1 MKYNETAIEPLFD
14 HLVIQQFGEGRFIER
29 EPTPAD
35 IQAAHEGLE
44 KCRQHLMEGKFDMVI
59 LDELTIALYYSML
72 SLEEVLNVLR
82 QRLPSHR
89 SRNYRTL
96 RTSGINRY
104 SRPRNKYARSET
116 LLFAWRPVP

>member
-44 KCRQHLMEGKFDMVI
+44 NVANI
-59 LDELTIALYYSML
+59 LWKVNSIWL
-72 SLEEVLNVLR
+72 SWTN
-82 QRLPSHR
+82 
-89 SRNYRTL
+89 
-96 RTSGINRY
+96 
-104 SRPRNKYARSET
+104 
-116 LLFAWRPVP
+116 